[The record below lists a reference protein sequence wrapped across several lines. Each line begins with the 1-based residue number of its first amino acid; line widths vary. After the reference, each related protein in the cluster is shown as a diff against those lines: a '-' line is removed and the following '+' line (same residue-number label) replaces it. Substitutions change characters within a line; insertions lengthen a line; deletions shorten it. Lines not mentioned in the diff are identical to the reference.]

1 MKLTF
6 LGGAGTV
13 TGSKALLQ
21 HGRRAVLVDCGLFQG
36 FKVLRERNRAPLPF
50 KPADLDAVVLTHA
63 HLDHSG
69 YLPLLVRNGFRGPVH
84 CTSGTADLCAI
95 LLPDSGAIQ
104 EEDAARAN
112 RRGYSRHSPAEP
124 LYTRNDADACLGQ
137 FVRHEFGAPVRLFQ
151 GMDVTFSPAG
161 HILGAASALV
171 TGGGTSIL
179 FSGDLGRPKDDILK
193 APAPPPQADYL
204 VVESTYG
211 DRAHPHD
218 DPVAA
223 LGQAIARA
231 TARGGIVMI
240 ASFAVGRAQSLL
252 WAIHCL
258 KRDGRIPASLPV
270 YLNSPMARDVTRLY
284 RDHRR
289 EHRLS
294 KADSEAMCAAATV
307 INTVEDSKA
316 LNRRKGPMV
325 VIAGSGMATGG
336 RIVHHLHEWAD
347 DPRNLIVL
355 AGFQAGGT
363 RGALIRDGAKTVRI
377 FGDDVPIAAEVV
389 TLDTLSAHADADE
402 ILAWA
407 RRMPKPPR
415 ETFVNHG
422 EPSASDTLRARIKRE
437 LGWQVRVPDH
447 MAGFDLAPGKSPA
460 RR

>member
-21 HGRRAVLVDCGLFQG
+21 HGRRSVLVDCGLFQG
-36 FKVLRERNRAPLPF
+36 FKVLRERNWAPLPF
-50 KPADLDAVVLTHA
+50 KASELDAVILTHA

-84 CTSGTADLCAI
+84 CTSGTADLCNI

-112 RRGYSRHSPAEP
+112 RRGYTRHRPAQP
-124 LYTRNDADACLGQ
+124 LYTRADAEAALDQ
-137 FVRHEFGAPVRLFQ
+137 FVTHPFGETATIFRD
-151 GMDVTFSPAG
+151 MDIAFTPAG
-161 HILGAASALV
+161 HILGSASVRIAA
-171 TGGGTSIL
+171 GETSIL
-179 FSGDLGRPKDDILK
+179 FSGDLGRPRDDILK

-204 VVESTYG
+204 VVDSTYG
-211 DRAHPHD
+211 DRTHAPSNA
-218 DPVAA
+218 VEE

-258 KRDGRIPASLPV
+258 KRDGRIPATLPV

-284 RDHRR
+284 HDHRR

-307 INTVEDSKA
+307 INTVEESKT

-389 TLDTLSAHADADE
+389 TLDTLSAHADGNE

-407 RRMPKPPR
+407 RRMPTPPR

-422 EPSASDTLRARIKRE
+422 EPAASDTLRARFKRE
-437 LGWQVRVPDH
+437 LGWEVRVPDH
-447 MAGFDLAPGKSPA
+447 MSSFELPPGKSPA